1 MFAMAKPKKSEK
13 LFLKKVFLAG
23 KVLQKELQGLSI
35 GQLIPLIRGQ
45 LGMSQRTLATR
56 AAIQQSSV
64 ARIESGRFDPNI
76 STLKKIVE
84 AMGCDLVVTIVPKTD
99 LKTTRENQAKLKAE
113 QKIRYLHGT
122 MSLEKQSPNQK
133 LLKELYDD
141 EVKNLLDSSG
151 SILWDE

>member
-1 MFAMAKPKKSEK
+1 MAKPKKSEK
-13 LFLKKVFLAG
+13 IFLERIFLAG
-23 KVLQKELQGLSI
+23 ETLQKELQDLSI
-35 GQLIPLIRGQ
+35 GQLIRLIRNQ
-45 LGMSQRTLATR
+45 LGMSQRNLATK

-64 ARIESGRFDPNI
+64 ARIESAGFDPNI

-84 AMGCDLVVTIVPKTD
+84 AMGCDLVVTIVLKTD

-122 MSLEKQSPNQK
+122 MSLEKQAPNQE

-141 EVKNLLDSSG
+141 EVKKLLDSSG
-151 SILWDE
+151 SILWNE